1 MKINKKYIQF
11 WLNLMYFDIE
21 KIIII
26 RKLEN
31 VI

>member
-1 MKINKKYIQF
+1 MKINKKNIQF